1 LAMAAE
7 VTHLILYHH
16 DPERTD
22 HELDSIQEDA
32 RAWFAWNEPSIT
44 CTAAFEGLALDLCTE
59 RTVDSPRNGV
69 KRRWSMAL
77 SGLGKDSKRPLTVG
91 GVGQLSL

>member
-1 LAMAAE
+1 MAAE
-7 VTHLILYHH
+7 VKHLILYHH

-22 HELDSIQEDA
+22 HELDAIQEDA

-59 RTVDSPRNGV
+59 LTVDSPRNGV
-69 KRRWSMAL
+69 KRKRSAAL
-77 SGLGKDSKRPLTVG
+77 SDLTKDGIRLLNMG